1 MLNKVMLIGNLGKD
15 PDLRYTASGQAV
27 CDFNIA
33 TSENF
38 TDREGQKQERTE
50 WHRIVVWARQ
60 AENCKRYL
68 SKGSKVFVEGRL
80 QTREWEDKSGSKRY
94 TTEIVANN
102 VQFLNTRS
110 GGGGAG
116 FDEPPPP
123 TDEYAPP
130 YQRGNASGR
139 SAQPSPS
146 GGESWSRGGSTG
158 APSAPAGSDEM
169 PPLDEDL
176 PF

>member
-15 PDLRYTASGQAV
+15 PELRYTASGQAV
-27 CDFNIA
+27 CDFNVA

-50 WHRIVVWARQ
+50 WHRVVVWARQ

-80 QTREWEDKSGSKRY
+80 QTREWDDKTGTKRY
-94 TTEIVANN
+94 TTEVVAQN
-102 VQFLNTRS
+102 VRFLSGKGS
-110 GGGGAG
+110 GGG

-123 TDEYAPP
+123 TDEYAPTH
-130 YQRGNASGR
+130 ASGPPQR
-139 SAQPSPS
+139 RAAQEAPSNS
-146 GGESWSRGGSTG
+146 GGSSSYSR
-158 APSAPAGSDEM
+158 AGSQPPPPHPDEA
-169 PPLDEDL
+169 PPLDDDL